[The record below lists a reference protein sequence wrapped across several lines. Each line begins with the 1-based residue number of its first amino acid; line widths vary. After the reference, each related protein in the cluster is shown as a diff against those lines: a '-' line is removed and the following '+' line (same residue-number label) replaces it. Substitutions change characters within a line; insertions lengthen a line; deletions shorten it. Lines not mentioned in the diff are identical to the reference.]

1 MTARV
6 PARAAGLCLLL
17 LGLVLVSGFAATGQ
31 SAPPARSAPP
41 AQTASPAPEVRF
53 DPATASG
60 DFGEVVTF
68 ETTFRAAQPPERVE
82 LLTRLPDEEASSVSR
97 ATLDQV
103 GEGTWRAVVRQ
114 PGHIVPNTTWEY
126 RFRVVTSDG
135 SFLGPTER
143 HTVRDTRID
152 WQRLDGDGVTV
163 WWDRGDRGFAERA
176 LGVAEEAV
184 ANASDLLG
192 VKALA
197 PVDFF
202 IYSDDR
208 EFRQA
213 LGPGTRENVGGE
225 AHPTI
230 HTLFGLIEPGQEGSD
245 WVEELVRH
253 ELTHLVFD
261 EAVVN
266 PYSYPPRWLNEGL
279 AVYLAK
285 GYTDGDRARVEAAAR
300 AGDVIPLEGLAGQFP
315 TRPGGFSLAYAESV
329 SAVAHLVDRFD
340 EPTLARLITSFADGL
355 SVDEAFVVATGAGFT
370 AFEDGWFASLGAER
384 PRPYGPQP
392 GEAGP
397 FPSAWASAAPALLP

>member
-1 MTARV
+1 VSARV
-6 PARAAGLCLLL
+6 PARAAGLCLVLA
-17 LGLVLVSGFAATGQ
+17 LVLVPGLAASGQ
-31 SAPPARSAPP
+31 SVPPTQAASGVPV
-41 AQTASPAPEVRF
+41 ASPAPEVRF
-53 DPATASG
+53 DPAIASG
-60 DFGEVVTF
+60 DFGQIVTF
-68 ETTFRAAQPPERVE
+68 GTTFRAAEPPVRVE
-82 LLTRLPDEEASSVSR
+82 LLTRLPGEDVSSVSR
-97 ATLDQV
+97 ASLDQV
-103 GEGTWRAVVRQ
+103 GQGTWRAEVRQ
-114 PGHIVPNTTWEY
+114 AGHIVPNTTWEY
-126 RFRVVTSDG
+126 RFRVVTADG
-135 SFLGPTER
+135 SFLGPMER

-176 LGVAEEAV
+176 LAVAEEAV
-184 ANASDLLG
+184 ASASDLLG
-192 VKALA
+192 VNELA

-202 IYSDDR
+202 IYSDAR

-230 HTLFGLIEPGQEGSD
+230 HTLFGLIEPGQEGSG

-285 GYTDGDRARVEAAAR
+285 GDTDGDRARVEAAAR
-300 AGDVIPLEGLAGQFP
+300 AGNLIPLEGLAGQFP
-315 TRPGGFSLAYAESV
+315 TRAGGFSLAYAESV

-340 EPTLARLITSFADGL
+340 ERTLARLITSFADGL
-355 SVDEAFVVATGAGFT
+355 SLDEAFVAATGEGFG
-370 AFEDGWFASLGAER
+370 AFEDGWFASLGTGR

-392 GEAGP
+392 GEPGP
-397 FPSAWASAAPALLP
+397 VPSAWASAAPALLP